1 MSVKFVDLFAGIGG
15 FRLAFESLG
24 AECVFSCEKDR
35 QAKKTYNLNFKEWP
49 AGDIIGIS
57 PSDIPKHDIM
67 LAGFPCQSF
76 SIAGNRGG
84 LNDPRGALV
93 YELLKLLQ
101 ACKPEAFL
109 FENVEGIIHNQ
120 RGRTMSIIGGRLK
133 QLGYN
138 VFKDVLNTMSHGN
151 LPQNRK
157 RLFIAGFKNHWNF
170 KFPEKIPLET
180 TLYDILLDEKQADK
194 YYYNDHPLYDTFSQ
208 QIDEN
213 RVYQWR
219 RSYVRENKS
228 GVCPTLTAVMGTG
241 GHNIPIIRDDFG
253 IRKITPRECA
263 RFQGFP
269 DNFSFKA
276 VSDCHAYKQI
286 GNAVSVPVVKR
297 IAEKMLYHF

>member
-1 MSVKFVDLFAGIGG
+1 M
-15 FRLAFESLG
+15 AFEQAG
-24 AECVFSCEKDR
+24 AECVFSCEKNR
-35 QAKKTYNLNFKEWP
+35 HAKKTYKLNFKEEP
-49 AGDIIGIS
+49 YGDIICVS

-109 FENVEGIIHNQ
+109 FENVEGIIHNK
-120 RGRTMSIIGGRLK
+120 RGKTMRIIGDRLK
-133 QLGYN
+133 DLGYN
-138 VFKDVLNTMSHGN
+138 VYKEVLNTMLHGN

-180 TLYDILLDEKQADK
+180 TLYDILLDEKQDDK
-194 YYYNDHPLYDTFSQ
+194 YYYNAHPLYDTFSQ

-241 GHNIPIIRDDFG
+241 GHNVPIIRDDFG

-276 VSDCHAYKQI
+276 VSDCHAYTQI